1 MNRGPITV
9 RYATALFEL
18 GKEKKELDK
27 LYTDSKLLLDHCL
40 SVKDF
45 CAFINNP
52 VIKPSQKKKV
62 IHKVLSGEQHPIML
76 KFVDLVI
83 ERNREPLLG
92 DMIRYFEYLY
102 KKFKG
107 IKSVQIITASS
118 LDESYFE
125 ELKSYIEREFDAPV
139 EMEAKVKPEIIGG
152 LILVVDDKIIDNSI
166 IHQMKL
172 IKQKFLS

>member
-27 LYTDSKLLLDHCL
+27 LYSDSKLLLDHCL

-52 VIKPSQKKKV
+52 VIKPSQKKSV
-62 IHKVLSGEQHPIML
+62 INKVLSGEQHPLML

-83 ERNREPLLG
+83 EKNREPLLG
-92 DMIRYFEYLY
+92 DMIRYFEHLY
-102 KKFKG
+102 KQYKG
-107 IKSVQIITASS
+107 IKSVQIITASA
-118 LDESYFE
+118 LDQAYIE
-125 ELKSYIEREFDAPV
+125 ELKTYLEREFGAPV
-139 EMEAKVKPEIIGG
+139 EMETKVKPEIIGG
-152 LILVVDDKIIDNSI
+152 LILVVDDKIIDNSVV
-166 IHQMKL
+166 HQMKL

>member
-18 GKEKKELDK
+18 GKEKNELDK
-27 LYTDSKLLLDHCL
+27 LYSDSKLLIDHCL

-62 IHKVLSGEQHPIML
+62 IDKVLSDEQHPLML
-76 KFVDLVI
+76 KFVNLVI
-83 ERNREPLLG
+83 EKNREPLLG
-92 DMIRYFEYLY
+92 DMIRYFEHLY
-102 KKFKG
+102 KRFKG

-118 LDESYFE
+118 LEESYVE
-125 ELKSYIEREFDAPV
+125 EIKAYIEREFGSPV
-139 EMEAKVKPEIIGG
+139 EMETKVNPEIIGG

-166 IHQMKL
+166 VHQMKL

>member
-18 GKEKKELDK
+18 GKEKEELDR
-27 LYTDSKLLLDHCL
+27 LYSDSRLLLDHCL

-52 VIKPSQKKKV
+52 VVKPSQKKTL
-62 IHKVLSGEQHPIML
+62 INKVLASEQHPLIL
-76 KFVDLVI
+76 KFVNLVI
-83 ERNREPLLG
+83 DKNREPFLG
-92 DMIRYFEYLY
+92 DMIRYFEHLY
-102 KKFKG
+102 KKYKG
-107 IKSVQIITASS
+107 IKSVQIITATG
-118 LDESYFE
+118 LEKSYLE
-125 ELKSYIEREFDAPV
+125 ELRGYLEREFGAPV

-152 LILVVDDKIIDNSI
+152 LIMVVDDKIIDNSI
-166 IHQMKL
+166 VHQMRL